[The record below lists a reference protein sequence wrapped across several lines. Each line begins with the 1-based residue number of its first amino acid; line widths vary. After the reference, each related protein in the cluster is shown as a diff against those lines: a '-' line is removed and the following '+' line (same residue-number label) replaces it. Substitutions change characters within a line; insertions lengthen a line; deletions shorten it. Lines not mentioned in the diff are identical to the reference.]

1 MEKFKITLKAARVNA
16 GLTAKN
22 VSEKVDKTE
31 KTILNWENAKTP
43 ISAEN
48 FYDLCN
54 IYNIDPDFVQVP
66 SQEDNSD
73 FFCSNTTV

>member
-54 IYNIDPDFVQVP
+54 IYNIDPDFVLVP

-73 FFCSNTTV
+73 FFCDNITV